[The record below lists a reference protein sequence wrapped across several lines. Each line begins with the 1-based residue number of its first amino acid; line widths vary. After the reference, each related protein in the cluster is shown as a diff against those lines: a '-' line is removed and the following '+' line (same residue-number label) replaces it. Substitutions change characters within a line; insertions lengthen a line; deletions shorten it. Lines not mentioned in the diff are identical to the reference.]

1 VFETLKRIVREC
13 LRVVGDP
20 KELKEGRSPSIL
32 PGQRPSMYPEHLVDR
47 AADRQDEHSGVTVP
61 RAPGLPRTGR

>member
-1 VFETLKRIVREC
+1 VREC

-32 PGQRPSMYPEHLVDR
+32 PGHRPSMYPDHLVDR
-47 AADRQDEHSGVTVP
+47 HSDRDNDHSVTVP
-61 RAPGLPRTGR
+61 RAPGLPRTGRQ